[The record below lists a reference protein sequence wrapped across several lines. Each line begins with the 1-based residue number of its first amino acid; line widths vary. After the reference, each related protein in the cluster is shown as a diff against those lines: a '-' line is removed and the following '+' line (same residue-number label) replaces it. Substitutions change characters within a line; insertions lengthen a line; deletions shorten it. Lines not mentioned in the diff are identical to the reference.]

1 VHVSVTDAGPRIA
14 LEDQERVYGEFQQT
28 DLGVQQRE
36 GTGLGLTLCMPAV
49 TVISCGG

>member
-36 GTGLGLTLCMPAV
+36 GTGLCMPAV